1 MKALTR
7 ALNLTFFA
15 FLLLLSG
22 TNLRAQTIS
31 VAPSSDSAESGD
43 PASLEGTELPYNVEG
58 QSSESVMGTAPT
70 LKTPSPVHG
79 LCWSN
84 SNGYFALTEQ
94 NAIFIR
100 SGFDNHLIHTV
111 GYDGAISLQF
121 AWDVVTQT
129 DMFMALSGGG
139 KFSVWNFNDLPKDIV
154 ISGEVEPSY
163 SVQLENERRVTA
175 SAFSHSGNHMA
186 VAFDDGGVN
195 MSIVLHYTQKISE
208 KSLAGH
214 LGNVFALDFS
224 RNDGFLASSGLD
236 DKIFIWNATDGS
248 KVNYMPFYSGSG
260 AGALFTPDS
269 TGIISLETRDL
280 ITIRAFDGTR
290 KMTIKPNGKNVRD
303 IKVSSNGKNLVVL
316 TGADNLE
323 FYDLKTGQYIG
334 YVPPFNQSTLTSFAL
349 NRDDTVL
356 LTGHADGSVYKLRL
370 EKVFLKP
377 GQKVPK
383 MRMVGP
389 DEVVVKG
396 TAYTDKIPGSK
407 DKADIYKE
415 GHEIFIDPFFASTP
429 DPFTF
434 CIGLDT
440 GYKNFKLIKPLY
452 FGGGLRLHFSPDWG
466 SYPYT
471 YTNLSDGRVLPN
483 PYYVGGILFGTAG
496 LAVRPWKNSIV
507 IFFDVNPGISM
518 QLIWNGQLASKA
530 ITSDAFWSFNVASRV
545 GMEFKRFNAAV
556 LVEYDA
562 LRKFTGGIE
571 LGWSINFGGGKKKNE
586 K

>member
-7 ALNLTFFA
+7 DLKLTFFA
-15 FLLLLSG
+15 CLLLFCG
-22 TNLRAQTIS
+22 INLRAQTIS
-31 VAPSSDSAESGD
+31 VAPSSESE
-43 PASLEGTELPYNVEG
+43 EGSELPYNVEG
-58 QSSESVMGTAPT
+58 QGDSSVVGTVPT

-139 KFSVWNFNDLPKDIV
+139 KFSVWNFKDLPKDIV

-186 VAFDDGGVN
+186 VAFDDGTVN

-214 LGNVFALDFS
+214 LGNVFSLDFS
-224 RNDGFLASSGLD
+224 RNDGFLVSGGLD
-236 DKIFIWNATDGS
+236 DKLFIWNATDGS
-248 KVNYMPFYSGSG
+248 KVNSMPFYSGSG

-280 ITIRAFDGTR
+280 ITIRSFDGTR
-290 KMTIKPNGKNVRD
+290 TMAIKPNGRNVRD

-316 TGADNLE
+316 TGEDKLE
-323 FYDLKTGQYIG
+323 FYDLKTGQCIG

-349 NRDDTVL
+349 NRDDTVM

-377 GQKVPK
+377 GQKIPK

-396 TAYTDKIPGSK
+396 PSYTDKIPGAKGMS
-407 DKADIYKE
+407 DIYKD
-415 GHEIFIDPFFASTP
+415 GHEIFIDPFIGSTP

-434 CIGLDT
+434 CIGLDS
-440 GYKNFKLIKPLY
+440 GYKNFTLVKPLY

-471 YTNLSDGRVLPN
+471 YRYWNSNEKLPN
-483 PYYVGGILFGTAG
+483 PYYVGAVLFGTAG
-496 LAVRPWKNSIV
+496 LAVRPWKNNLL
-507 IFFDVNPGISM
+507 IFFDVNPGLSM

-530 ITSDAFWSFNVASRV
+530 ITSDVFCSFNISSRI
-545 GMEFKRFNAAV
+545 GMEYKRFNAAV

-571 LGWSINFGGGKKKNE
+571 LGWTINFGGGKKKDE